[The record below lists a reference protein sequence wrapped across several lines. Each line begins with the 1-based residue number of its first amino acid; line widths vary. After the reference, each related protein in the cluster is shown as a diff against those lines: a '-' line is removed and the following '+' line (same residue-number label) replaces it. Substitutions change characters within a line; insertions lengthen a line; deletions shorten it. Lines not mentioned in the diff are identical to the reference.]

1 MVMLDRAE
9 YLDSGVQLGHL
20 VLLVS
25 LVSRVRSVNRAS
37 VDLKDQL
44 DRSVTQEKQVPLE
57 V

>member
-1 MVMLDRAE
+1 MVTLDRVV